1 MSKIKASTGSS
12 PPRGDGASGG
22 AGSWVSNAHPART
35 AGRVVMT
42 LIALVLGAMFLN
54 LLVTSPTL
62 QWDVVAHYFT
72 SRQVIDGLIK
82 TIELTIAAMV
92 IGVILGIVLA
102 LMRMS
107 RSVILTMGA
116 SAFIWL
122 FRGTPLLVQIIFW
135 YNLSSFIP
143 RISLGIPFGPSF
155 ASWDVNHIVTP
166 LAAAL
171 LALGLNEGAYMSEI
185 VRAGIASVEGGQ
197 MEASLVLGLMKGQ
210 AMRRIVL
217 PQAVRIIIPP
227 TGNQAIG
234 MLKGTSLVSVI
245 STPEL
250 LYSVQ
255 IIYAQ
260 TFQTIP
266 LLLVASI
273 WYLILTTVLSIG
285 QYYLERH
292 YAKGALRAMP
302 LTPLQKVRRWYAT
315 HAPSTVAKK
324 MGSMR

>member
-1 MSKIKASTGSS
+1 M
-12 PPRGDGASGG
+12 
-22 AGSWVSNAHPART
+22 GSWVSNAHPART
-35 AGRVVMT
+35 AGRVVVT

-72 SRQVIDGLIK
+72 SREVIDGLIK

-92 IGVILGIVLA
+92 IGVILGIMLA

-107 RSVILTMGA
+107 RSVILTTGA

-197 MEASLVLGLMKGQ
+197 MEASLVLGMTKGQ

-315 HAPSTVAKK
+315 HAPSAVAKK
-324 MGSMR
+324 TGSLR